1 MTRLFNMD
9 DLNVSSLKDQSIA
22 VLGYGSQGRAQ
33 ALNLRD
39 SGFNVTVGLR
49 PNGLSWKAAMA
60 EGWSPME
67 MSEAVKE
74 ADVVVMLVPDMVQ
87 PEVFNNLVQPWLRSG
102 SLLMFSHGF
111 NVHYDR
117 LVLPE
122 SVDVALVAPKAPGD
136 MVRRQYE
143 KGEGVPCLIAVHQNV
158 SGTALDRTLA
168 YAHGLGALRAAVL
181 ETSFAEETET
191 DLFGEQA
198 VLCGGATELVVA
210 GWEVLVEA
218 GYSPEVAYF
227 ECLHELKLIVDLL
240 YEGGLKRMH
249 RYVSETA
256 SYGDVTRG
264 PKVVDEGVRESM
276 RQVLKEIQNGTFSR
290 EWVAEHQRGRNDF
303 ERLVERDLAHPIEA
317 VGARLRSQMSWLAPA
332 AGGTA

>member
-9 DLNVSSLKDQSIA
+9 DLNVSSLKAQRIA

-49 PNGLSWKAAMA
+49 PNGLSWEAALA
-60 EGWSPME
+60 DGWSPMDV
-67 MSEAVKE
+67 SEAVKA

-87 PEVFNNLVQPWLRSG
+87 PEVFTNQVQPWLRSG
-102 SLLMFSHGF
+102 ALLMFSHGF

-117 LVLPE
+117 LALPDT
-122 SVDVALVAPKAPGD
+122 VDVALVAPKAPGD
-136 MVRRQYE
+136 LVRRQYE
-143 KGEGVPCLIAVHQNV
+143 KGEGVPCLVAVHQNV

-256 SYGDVTRG
+256 SFGDVTRG

-276 RQVLKEIQNGTFSR
+276 RQVLKEIQNGVFSR
-290 EWVAEHQRGRNDF
+290 EWVAEHQGGRNDF
-303 ERLVERDLAHPIEA
+303 ERLVERDLTHPIEA
-317 VGARLRSQMSWLAPA
+317 VGARLRSQMSWLAPTE
-332 AGGTA
+332 GGRA